1 VNDRS
6 LRSRLARERRWW
18 AGNGFMSKSLDRAS
32 VVLEVEKLPRPG
44 DRADR
49 GVKKVH
55 LMPEQSLEQAK
66 KGFGQAVK
74 AAIGDN
80 PMKVYGAE
88 NIISVVVSGEK
99 VPDYMGRLFQ
109 DDGARRRLGRELLRG
124 AKGVRQ
130 RNMTVIEW
138 DEEEAV

>member
-1 VNDRS
+1 M
-6 LRSRLARERRWW
+6 ARNSDTVS
-18 AGNGFMSKSLDRAS
+18 AL
-32 VVLEVEKLPRPG
+32 LEVEKLPRPG

-55 LMPEQSLEQAK
+55 LLPETSLEQAK
-66 KGFGQAVK
+66 KGFGAAVK

-88 NIISVVVSGEK
+88 NIISAVVSGEK
-99 VPDYMGRLFQ
+99 VPDYLGRLFQ
-109 DDGARRRLGRELLRG
+109 DDGARRRMGRELLRG